1 MFVQMIT
8 GLAWVQYRQTYFIVR
23 IPIYNSIKF
32 CTVLNTLFHLYTILN
47 VQCFSFEKNN
57 FFYMKQL
64 NEQSI

>member
-32 CTVLNTLFHLYTILN
+32 CTVLSTLFHLYTILN
-47 VQCFSFEKNN
+47 VQCFSFEK
-57 FFYMKQL
+57 
-64 NEQSI
+64 E